1 MTEHS
6 HHDGSHGHVE
16 HHHKTHK
23 ETVVTNK
30 SLTNILLLVALGM
43 LLFFGGYKLGQQ
55 PKSSNQ
61 SGFSFQSF
69 GNVINNQQPQSAAN
83 LNFGLFW
90 ETWNKVEE
98 KFIDREKINA
108 ENMFYGAIKGMVA
121 SLQDPYTFF
130 LTPEEN
136 QDSKDDLGGRFE
148 GIGAQLGMDNNR
160 IVVVAPLKNS
170 PAEQAGVQT
179 GDIIVE
185 VDGQS
190 TEGWT
195 LNEAV
200 SKIRG
205 EQGTKVKLGLFRDGE
220 QIDLEIT
227 RNTIK
232 VDSVEISYENTPQGD
247 VAYIKVNQFGDTTN
261 TEWND
266 AVQDVAQRYR
276 NGTVQGLIVDMRGN
290 PGGYLD
296 SAVYLAS
303 EFVEQGKL
311 IVKQESTVEG
321 TTDYVVRRQGQLLDI
336 PLVVM
341 IDEGSA
347 SASEIFAGALRDY
360 DRAVLVGRKSF
371 GKGSVQEALDL
382 SGGAGLHVTVAK
394 WLLPEGEWIN
404 GKGIE
409 PEVNVENTL
418 EEGNTLT
425 RETDKQLD
433 AAVQEVLK
441 Q

>member
-1 MTEHS
+1 MGER
-6 HHDGSHGHVE
+6 
-16 HHHKTHK
+16 
-23 ETVVTNK
+23 
-30 SLTNILLLVALGM
+30 
-43 LLFFGGYKLGQQ
+43 
-55 PKSSNQ
+55 PKASND

-69 GNVINNQQPQSAAN
+69 GNVINNQPPQSASS

-98 KFIDREKINA
+98 KFIDREKINS

-136 QDSKDDLGGRFE
+136 KNSKDDLGGRFE

-170 PAEQAGVQT
+170 PAEQAGVRA
-179 GDIIVE
+179 GDIIVM

-190 TEGWT
+190 TQGWT

-205 EQGTKVKLGLFRDGE
+205 EQGTKVKLGLVRDTE
-220 QIDLEIT
+220 EVEVEIT

-232 VDSVEISYENTPQGD
+232 VDSVELSYEQTPQGE

-261 TEWND
+261 TEWTE
-266 AVQDVAQRYR
+266 AVTEVTDRYR
-276 NGTVQGLIVDMRGN
+276 SGSVKGLIVDMRGN

-303 EFVEQGKL
+303 EFVEKGKL

-321 TTDYVVRRQGQLLDI
+321 TTEYVVRRDGKLLTI

-360 DRAVLVGRKSF
+360 DRATLVGRKSF

-433 AAVQEVLK
+433 AAVEEVLK